1 MIIVIIVTVMIMMI
15 VTITHSNT
23 LTQVITLKSLKPKST
38 CCKRKGDA
46 PHKVG
51 NTIGDNDD
59 DVDDDDGDG
68 DLDDD

>member
-1 MIIVIIVTVMIMMI
+1 MADTGY
-15 VTITHSNT
+15 N
-23 LTQVITLKSLKPKST
+23 LKSWRRIYLKTFSITSKSI

-59 DVDDDDGDG
+59 DADDDDGGG

>member
-1 MIIVIIVTVMIMMI
+1 MYLKTFS
-15 VTITHSNT
+15 ITS
-23 LTQVITLKSLKPKST
+23 KSI